1 MQRQATQ
8 RERMSVQLIFM
19 HRCPHSDSSLLR
31 CSVTTAE
38 QSFAPFGRC
47 ADPPLHGGRTADNS
61 ACNQARRGAPPN
73 VFDCC
78 QFRSVSALHHPPA
91 HFSRAASAS
100 QLRFREELMHQ
111 LLDQL
116 PPDKLPRRHGEHLP
130 PPNAPASIHSSELS
144 SVDRD
149 CKQCS
154 HQPKHRKRT
163 SYVCNA
169 CQVHL
174 CLGECFRAYHARLSS

>member
-1 MQRQATQ
+1 MQLRYCFTD
-8 RERMSVQLIFM
+8 
-19 HRCPHSDSSLLR
+19 RCPHFPPFCCARRQHRMRRRSPPVALLSA
-31 CSVTTAE
+31 CW
-38 QSFAPFGRC
+38 GRC
-47 ADPPLHGGRTADNS
+47 TSGGCALTFPHG
-61 ACNQARRGAPPN
+61 RGAPRN
-73 VFDCC
+73 VFDWC
-78 QFRSVSALHHPPA
+78 QFRSTSALHHPPA

-174 CLGECFRAYHARLSS
+174 CLGECFRAYHARLST